1 MRARSI
7 LLDEGGDSF
16 SENDLDWDR
25 LERTGC
31 DMFKPFGK
39 DFVGINDA
47 DDDATNVA
55 HDNPE
60 EAENSFDTGA
70 AAREVEGA
78 VVEQS
83 EEFKRQVRKI
93 VGDSGNEIS
102 LDKACLEIR
111 RGELRKTTERNL
123 RVQGKAKAAG
133 TRAPTVVSQ
142 VRLFPPATPRSS
154 SLCQLRHAPPLQ
166 WALLNIL
173 HRLMVI
179 VDSMR
184 FK

>member
-1 MRARSI
+1 
-7 LLDEGGDSF
+7 
-16 SENDLDWDR
+16 
-25 LERTGC
+25 
-31 DMFKPFGK
+31 MFKPFGK

-133 TRAPTVVSQ
+133 TRAPTVVLSGET
-142 VRLFPPATPRSS
+142 VSAGDTPLLAAHLGATLLTLGDIDPLSVGIESPAIE
-154 SLCQLRHAPPLQ
+154 
-166 WALLNIL
+166 ALLA
-173 HRLMVI
+173 
-179 VDSMR
+179 
-184 FK
+184 

>member
-1 MRARSI
+1 MDVRQVNIENCWMRGSMRARSI

-60 EAENSFDTGA
+60 EAENSFDAGA
-70 AAREVEGA
+70 ATREVEGA

-83 EEFKRQVRKI
+83 EVFKRQGRKI
-93 VGDSGNEIS
+93 VGDLGMKSVLTKLAWRSDVVNCTKRLSEIFVCKEKWR
-102 LDKACLEIR
+102 LLEL
-111 RGELRKTTERNL
+111 ELRL
-123 RVQGKAKAAG
+123 
-133 TRAPTVVSQ
+133 
-142 VRLFPPATPRSS
+142 
-154 SLCQLRHAPPLQ
+154 
-166 WALLNIL
+166 
-173 HRLMVI
+173 
-179 VDSMR
+179 
-184 FK
+184 